1 MRRLRKEISHGGT
14 VPRGWRLAWYEPR
27 RRVGVYFPT
36 PLHRIA
42 RLFFEFLYRL
52 RLALRAPRLE
62 RAEFMAIQRTYN
74 DQQRMAEEYSR
85 GYMAG
90 WRECYQACI
99 DAIEGEMDR
108 ADEVWDLGALLSDGT
123 DTRPQN

>member
-1 MRRLRKEISHGGT
+1 MKNFRREIGHGGI

-27 RRVGVYFPT
+27 RRVGVYFPF
-36 PLHRIA
+36 PLHWIA
-42 RLFFEFLYRL
+42 RAFLEIAYRL
-52 RLALRAPRLE
+52 RLALRAPQPE
-62 RAEFMAIQRTYN
+62 RAEFISMQRSHA
-74 DQQRMAEEYSR
+74 DQQRMADEYSR

-108 ADEVWDLGALLSDGT
+108 AEEMWDVGALLTNKDSG
-123 DTRPQN
+123 PQN

>member
-1 MRRLRKEISHGGT
+1 MRRLRKEIGQGGR

-27 RRVGVYFPT
+27 RRVGIYFPT

-42 RLFFEFLYRL
+42 RLLFEFSYRL
-52 RLALRAPRLE
+52 KLALRAPRLE
-62 RAEFMAIQRTYN
+62 RAEFIAMQRTYN
-74 DQQRMAEEYSR
+74 DQQRIAEEYSR

-99 DAIEGEMDR
+99 NAIEGEMDR
-108 ADEVWDLGALLSDGT
+108 AEEVWDVGVLLTEGT
-123 DTRPQN
+123 KTRPQN